1 MIIAHRLFKIAF
13 DAGILGEG
21 NKVVIDNLLAKVE
34 ENGYDWKQY
43 GIDDFRDFLEEQD
56 ELTFE
61 TAADGTNYVINASYI
76 LPVQNPGKTPEA
88 ICEVIARMPKDADGF
103 VTTGEL
109 KAELGRLNIQWGV
122 MTLGAYVKKMT
133 DYFDTVQ
140 EGTIVR
146 VRVKSNDPMPVITN
160 TAPNPPQGG
169 SAGTPKQPAPAP
181 SPDKKKR
188 FVSVYELSDFA
199 CFTNY
204 DNSLRTLGTMAQ
216 EDGWFI
222 IEDPNEPNPLRLVG
236 QRLNNN
242 YALSVRQEMRERGSG
257 GIVIYPDGAVWDTG
271 FRTPAGLAI
280 LAHFKLNQYRDAS
293 SWQAWLFDHF
303 SVEEGGQA

>member
-1 MIIAHRLFKIAF
+1 MIIANELFKMAF

-21 NKVVIDNLLAKVE
+21 NKIAIDDLLAKVE

-61 TAADGTNYVINASYI
+61 TADDGTSYVVNAAFV
-76 LPVQNPGKTPEA
+76 LPRQNQAKTAQA
-88 ICEVIARMPKDADGF
+88 ICDVIAQMPRDGYGF
-103 VTTGEL
+103 VTTSAL
-109 KAELGRLNIQWGV
+109 KAELERRDIKWGA

-140 EGTIVR
+140 EGVIVR
-146 VRVKSNDPMPVITN
+146 VRVKSDKPMPVIPE
-160 TAPNPPQGG
+160 APTSLPQGG
-169 SAGTPKQPAPAP
+169 SAGSRQPAPTP

-188 FVSVYELSDFA
+188 FVSMYELSDFA
-199 CFTNY
+199 CFADY
-204 DNSLRTLGTMAQ
+204 DKSLRTLGTMAQ
-216 EDGWFI
+216 EDGWFV

-242 YALSVRQEMRERGSG
+242 FALSIRQEMREHGSG
-257 GIVIYPDGAVWDTG
+257 GIVIYPDGAVWNTG

-280 LAHFKLNQYRDAS
+280 LAHFKLNQYRDAT
-293 SWQAWLFDHF
+293 SWQAWIFDRF